1 MKGRPKK
8 KIDELV
14 RRVNISLDPKVHKSA
29 KIMAKKKGKSLSRII
44 NDKLKRMK

>member
-8 KIDELV
+8 NVDEQV
-14 RRVNISLDPKVHKSA
+14 KRINISLDPKVHDSA
-29 KIMAKKKGKSLSRII
+29 KIKAKNKGKSLSRII